1 MNVENQLPVQI
12 QSILAALMVKAY
24 NFISTCPTSARI
36 RSRCVP
42 ESTRSSPLFPHSLW
56 RLPRTRSGN
65 HVNIDLSLSIL
76 DFSPVF
82 FSLDQRDHLRVSTS
96 VSSFGSR
103 DRQKKRKDSFHFLFY
118 DSVDLYALA
127 FVFGI
132 CIDCSCDR
140 RIFIRSVVSDLF
152 VGVNAS
158 GNGNLSCEEEEKN
171 DVL

>member
-1 MNVENQLPVQI
+1 MFVFTLN
-12 QSILAALMVKAY
+12 
-24 NFISTCPTSARI
+24 TC
-36 RSRCVP
+36 V
-42 ESTRSSPLFPHSLW
+42 LK
-56 RLPRTRSGN
+56 G
-65 HVNIDLSLSIL
+65 
-76 DFSPVF
+76 
-82 FSLDQRDHLRVSTS
+82 
-96 VSSFGSR
+96 
-103 DRQKKRKDSFHFLFY
+103 FLHPFA